1 MSEFE
6 NLDVRSELFESLKL
20 AKATLGEDQKQ
31 NGLDFYKYFFANFP
45 QLRVHFR
52 GAENYTPDDVQ
63 KSERFEKQGKKLLL
77 ALHFLA
83 ASYDHPDVIQAYA
96 REQVI
101 RHKPFKMTPGLWHAF
116 WDVWNGYLATRMD
129 VKEQTK
135 FAWKKV
141 GNIFSDE
148 ADRYTKQ
155 LGWY

>member
-1 MSEFE
+1 MGEFE

-52 GAENYTPDDVQ
+52 GAENYTPEDVQ

-116 WDVWNGYLATRMD
+116 WDQHEWMLKKKRNLHG
-129 VKEQTK
+129 
-135 FAWKKV
+135 KKV